1 MFHLER
7 TGVAV
12 EVAAAAGAG
21 GGEERSEW
29 EGMELTSGL
38 DRWWD
43 DWMKGNSKR
52 GRTVIS
58 HHSSMLAG

>member
-21 GGEERSEW
+21 GGEERSER

-38 DRWWD
+38 DRWG
-43 DWMKGNSKR
+43 MIG
-52 GRTVIS
+52 
-58 HHSSMLAG
+58 